1 MFPYLPELRL
11 LLRLPGALFHFWK
24 DYRQYRKLAHLD
36 KRYPLKIINFQPEL
50 FARYESAGHTPRH
63 YFYQDIWAAR
73 KVLASRTKEHFD
85 IGSRIDGFVAHC
97 AVFCKVTLFDIRP
110 MELHEKKI
118 NFIQCDATNMEQVPT
133 ASIKSL
139 SSLHAIDNFGT
150 GHYGG
155 PIDPLAYQKVIR
167 EMQRIVKSKG
177 NIYLS
182 VPIGQ
187 GRIEFND
194 GHVFDPDHIVELF
207 DQCILKD
214 FSGLDDF
221 DTLFEKISP
230 AHFKTGIH
238 CCGLYHFVKK

>member
-1 MFPYLPELRL
+1 MFPYLAEIRL
-11 LLRLPGALFHFWK
+11 LFKLPGALFQFWR
-24 DYRQYRKLAHLD
+24 DYCSYRKLAHLD
-36 KRYPLKIINFQPEL
+36 TRYPLKVINFQPEL
-50 FARYESAGHTPRH
+50 FARYDSAGSTPRH

-73 KVLASRTKEHFD
+73 KVFQSKVNAHYD

-110 MELHEKKI
+110 MQLHEPNI
-118 NFIQCDATNMEQVPT
+118 QFVQCDATQMDHV
-133 ASIKSL
+133 ASGSIASL

-167 EMQRIVKSKG
+167 EMQRVVKSKG
-177 NIYLS
+177 HIYLS

-187 GRIEFND
+187 GRVEFND
-194 GHVFDPDHIVELF
+194 GHVFDPNHIVELF

-214 FSGLDDF
+214 FSGLDDA
-221 DTLFEKISP
+221 DALHEKIKP
-230 AHFKTGIH
+230 AFFKDGIH
-238 CCGLYHFVKK
+238 CCGFYHFIKK